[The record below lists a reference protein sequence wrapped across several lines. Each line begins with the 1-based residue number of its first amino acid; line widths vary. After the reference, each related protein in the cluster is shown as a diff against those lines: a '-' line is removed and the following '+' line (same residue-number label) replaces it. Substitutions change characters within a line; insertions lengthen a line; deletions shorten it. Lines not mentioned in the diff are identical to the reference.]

1 VVLRSSDARRYFAGP
16 LLALPNV
23 TSPHKALLCFAL
35 AACAVVAGLGRPA
48 PAAAAPPCWKA
59 LLNDWYDGRIDSVY
73 ARHCYQEAL
82 KHLPDDIDT
91 YSSARDDILRALQ
104 SARANARRSGVKLG
118 PNARIVPTA
127 TTSET
132 SGSTTTTNAAT
143 TATTATTTPTTTT
156 VATGRKQQKGLSGLA
171 DDLNPNKPSSLPLP
185 LLVLG
190 GLAIVLVA
198 AGATGLV
205 VKRVQERRSQP

>member
-1 VVLRSSDARRYFAGP
+1 
-16 LLALPNV
+16 V

-35 AACAVVAGLGRPA
+35 AACALVAGLGRPA

-59 LLNDWYDGRIDSVY
+59 LLNDWYDGRIDRIY
-73 ARHCYQEAL
+73 ARHCYQAAL
-82 KHLPDDIDT
+82 KHLPADIDT

-104 SARANARRSGVKLG
+104 GAQTKARRAGVKFG
-118 PNARIVPTA
+118 PNALIVPTV
-127 TTSET
+127 TTST
-132 SGSTTTTNAAT
+132 STSTSSSGTTGGSTT
-143 TATTATTTPTTTT
+143 TTTT
-156 VATGRKQQKGLSGLA
+156 VATGRKQQKGLSKLA
-171 DDLNPNKPSSLPLP
+171 DDLNPNSASSLPLP